1 MLHRLT
7 EALTKLCKVPSN
19 DADAVV
25 EFFAQRRD
33 FLGFT
38 GNGFLLPAIRDRL
51 EQSDQRGRRG
61 EDDFIEHAQLDQL
74 WILLQGSTENCFVG
88 NK

>member
-1 MLHRLT
+1 MLHRLS
-7 EALTKLCKVPSN
+7 EALADLGEMARDYT
-19 DADAVV
+19 DAVV

-51 EQSDQRGRRG
+51 EQSDQRGWRG
-61 EDDFIEHAQLDQL
+61 EDHFIEHAQLDQL
-74 WILLQGSTENCFVG
+74 WILLQSSAENCFVG